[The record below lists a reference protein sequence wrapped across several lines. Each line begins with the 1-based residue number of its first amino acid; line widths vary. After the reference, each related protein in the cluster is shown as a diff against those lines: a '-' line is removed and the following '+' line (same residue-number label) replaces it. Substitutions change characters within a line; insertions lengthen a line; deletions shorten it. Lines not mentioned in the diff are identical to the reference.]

1 MGFNQIIKAFLPQ
14 DKVFYSIFEDMGEN
28 LIKMATIYQD
38 ALHTA
43 SVNERNNKLL
53 TLEQYEHINDH
64 LTHNIFIELSKN
76 FITPFDRED
85 IHNLAKVM
93 DDVADYM
100 HSSSKRIVHYNL
112 DEIDEYMLGFGD
124 LILDATKMLAK
135 AVNELRSMKNIRN
148 VAEACVAINSLEG
161 KADDLYDKAISELFN
176 SNRDTLTVVKLKDIY
191 EEMEIVTDKCEDSA
205 DVVESII
212 IKYS

>member
-14 DKVFYSIFEDMGEN
+14 DKVFYSIFEDMGAN
-28 LIKMATIYQD
+28 LIKMATIYKD
-38 ALHTA
+38 ALHA
-43 SVNERNNKLL
+43 SSILERNTKLL
-53 TLEQYEHINDH
+53 SLEQYEHINDH
-64 LTHNIFIELSKN
+64 LTHTIFIELSKN

-100 HSSSKRIVHYNL
+100 HSSSKRIVHYKL
-112 DEIDEYMLGFGD
+112 EEIDEYMLGFCN
-124 LILDATKMLAK
+124 LMLESIEMLAK
-135 AVNELRSMKNIRN
+135 AVNELRSMKNVRH

-161 KADDLYDKAISELFN
+161 KADVLYDQAISSLFD
-176 SNRDTLTVVKLKDIY
+176 SNRDTLEVVKLKDIY

-205 DVVESII
+205 DVIETII

>member
-14 DKVFYSIFEDMGEN
+14 DKVFYSIFEDMGAN
-28 LIKMATIYQD
+28 LIKMATIYKD
-38 ALHTA
+38 ALNTE
-43 SVNERNNKLL
+43 SIMERNQKLL
-53 TLEQYEHINDH
+53 SLEQYEHINDH
-64 LTHNIFIELSKN
+64 LTHTIFIELSKN

-100 HSSSKRIVHYNL
+100 HSSSKRIVHYKL
-112 DEIDEYMLGFGD
+112 EVIDEYMLGFCN
-124 LILDATKMLAK
+124 LMLESIEMLAK
-135 AVNELRSMKNIRN
+135 AVNELRSMKNLRN
-148 VAEACVAINSLEG
+148 VAEACVVINSLEG
-161 KADDLYDKAISELFN
+161 KADVLYEQAISSLFD
-176 SNRDTLTVVKLKDIY
+176 SDRSTLEVVKLKDIY

-205 DVVESII
+205 DVIETII

>member
-1 MGFNQIIKAFLPQ
+1 MGFNQFIKAFLPQ
-14 DKVFYSIFEDMGEN
+14 DKVFYSIFEDMGSN
-28 LIKMATIYQD
+28 LIKMAKIYKD
-38 ALHTA
+38 ALNT
-43 SVNERNNKLL
+43 SSINERNTKLL
-53 TLEQYEHINDH
+53 SLEQYEHINDH
-64 LTHNIFIELSKN
+64 LTHNVFIELSKN

-112 DEIDEYMLGFGD
+112 VEIDNYMLGFCN
-124 LILDATKMLAK
+124 LMLESIEMLAK
-135 AVNELRSMKNIRN
+135 AVNELRSMKNLRN

-161 KADDLYDKAISELFN
+161 KADDLYDEAISSLFD
-176 SNRDTLTVVKLKDIY
+176 SDYDTLTIVKLKDIY

-205 DVVESII
+205 DVIESII

>member
-14 DKVFYSIFEDMGEN
+14 DKVFYSIFEDMGAN
-28 LIKMATIYQD
+28 LIKMATIYKD
-38 ALHTA
+38 ALNTE
-43 SVNERNNKLL
+43 SILERNQKLL
-53 TLEQYEHINDH
+53 SLEQYEHINDH
-64 LTHNIFIELSKN
+64 LTHTIFIELSKN

-100 HSSSKRIVHYNL
+100 HSSSKRIVHYKL
-112 DEIDEYMLGFGD
+112 EVIDEYMLGFCN
-124 LILDATKMLAK
+124 LMLESIEMLAK
-135 AVNELRSMKNIRN
+135 AVNELRSMKNLRN
-148 VAEACVAINSLEG
+148 VAEACVVINSLEG
-161 KADDLYDKAISELFN
+161 KADVLYDQAISSLFD
-176 SNRDTLTVVKLKDIY
+176 SDRSTLEVVKLKDIY

-205 DVVESII
+205 DVIETII

>member
-1 MGFNQIIKAFLPQ
+1 MGFNQFIKAFLPQ
-14 DKVFYSIFEDMGEN
+14 DKVFYSIFEDMGSN
-28 LIKMATIYQD
+28 LIKMAKIYKD
-38 ALHTA
+38 ALNT
-43 SVNERNNKLL
+43 SSINERNTKLL
-53 TLEQYEHINDH
+53 SLEQYEHINDH

-112 DEIDEYMLGFGD
+112 VEIDNYMLGFCN
-124 LILDATKMLAK
+124 LMLESIEMLAK
-135 AVNELRSMKNIRN
+135 AVNELRSMKNLRN

-161 KADDLYDKAISELFN
+161 KADDLYDEAISSLFD
-176 SNRDTLTVVKLKDIY
+176 SDYDTLTIVKLKDIY

-205 DVVESII
+205 DVIESII

>member
-1 MGFNQIIKAFLPQ
+1 MGFNQFIKAFLPQ
-14 DKVFYSIFEDMGEN
+14 DKVFYSIFEDMGSN
-28 LIKMATIYQD
+28 LIKMATIYKE
-38 ALHTA
+38 ALNTP
-43 SVNERNNKLL
+43 SINERNTKLL
-53 TLEQYEHINDH
+53 SLEQYEHINDH
-64 LTHNIFIELSKN
+64 LTHNVFIELSKN

-100 HSSSKRIVHYNL
+100 HSSSKRIVLYNL
-112 DEIDEYMLGFGD
+112 TEIDDFMIGFCNLMLES
-124 LILDATKMLAK
+124 IEMLAK
-135 AVNELRSMKNIRN
+135 AVNELRSMKNLRN

-161 KADDLYDKAISELFN
+161 KADDLYDEAISSLFDKDY
-176 SNRDTLTVVKLKDIY
+176 DTLTVVKLKDIY

-205 DVVESII
+205 DVIESII